1 MEVFIVRPFGTKQVI
16 KNAATASGKPEVMGF
31 NFDLVEE
38 QLIMPALRQL
48 KLDGGTTGR
57 IFESGEIREDMFSL
71 LLLADVVI
79 ADISIHNANVF
90 YELGIR
96 HALKN
101 KTTVLLKCPGF
112 DETPFD
118 ILGYRYVNYDKENPA
133 AALPLLISSLQESQ
147 LSDRNDS
154 PVFAAMPQLDVQ
166 DTEKFFLVPADFL
179 DETEIAIRSREPGK
193 LALLAEEA
201 SSFAWKIPAH
211 RKIGEALVNLEA
223 YDYARSVWE
232 KIRERLP
239 QDRQANINLA
249 TIYQRL
255 SEQELATNPLDAKLL
270 LAKSDLAIEVLFK
283 NHTLNANQLSA
294 IYALKGRNIK
304 SRWVTDVRSS
314 TPEKMTQTALQSSYL
329 EAAYAEYEKGYFED
343 LNHFHCGINAL
354 GFLSILL
361 ALAARHPESWSLA
374 FEAEKDALEKIAD
387 YQDKQRQ
394 LAVCIRLAINI
405 AKEKMSDEEQ
415 SESWLKITEADLVCL
430 TSSKIERVGSMY
442 RRALQTANQLQVE
455 TALRQIRMFELLQIM
470 PENVQAALTAF
481 PNLQLKP
488 LAKEH
493 SLLFTGHM
501 IDAADRT
508 TARFPANKESQVRAA
523 IKEAVQKEM
532 ALAGGSVTGIAGG
545 ACGADI
551 IFHEV
556 CAELNIASKLFL
568 ALPRE
573 QFITNSVAFAG
584 PAWISRLDTLMRKLP
599 VFILADNPVLPRWLS
614 RKPDYDIWKRNNLWQ
629 LHAALSNSALHA
641 TLLALWDGKMGD
653 GTGGTEHLV
662 NEAMTKGVRTIILD
676 MNEINSS

>member
-48 KLDGGTTGR
+48 KLDGGTTGK

-133 AALPLLISSLQESQ
+133 AALPLLIASLQESQ

-179 DETEIAIRSREPGK
+179 QETEIAIRSREPGK

-239 QDRQANINLA
+239 QDRQANMNLA

-255 SEQELATNPLDAKLL
+255 SEQELSTNPLDAKLL

-283 NHTLNANQLSA
+283 NHSLNANQLSA

-304 SRWVTDVRSS
+304 SRWVTDVKSS
-314 TPEKMTQTALQSSYL
+314 KPEKMTQVALQSSYL

-361 ALAARHPESWSLA
+361 ALAGKHPDSWSLP
-374 FEAEKDALEKIAD
+374 FETEKDALEKIAD
-387 YQDKQRQ
+387 YEEKQKQ
-394 LAVCIRLAINI
+394 LSVCIRLAINI
-405 AKEKMSDEEQ
+405 AKAKMSDQ
-415 SESWLKITEADLVCL
+415 QQTESWLKITEADLVCL
-430 TSSKIERVGSMY
+430 TSNKTERVNSMY
-442 RRALQTANQLQVE
+442 KRALQSANQLQVE

-470 PENVQAALTAF
+470 PENVQAALSAF
-481 PNLQLKP
+481 PDLQLK
-488 LAKEH
+488 ASSKEH
-493 SLLFTGHM
+493 YLLFTGHM
-501 IDAADRT
+501 VDAADRT
-508 TARFPANKESQVRAA
+508 TARFPPDKELQVRAA
-523 IKEAVQKEM
+523 IKEAIQKEI

-573 QFITNSVAFAG
+573 QFIKNSVAFAG
-584 PAWISRLDTLMRKLP
+584 PAWISRLDSLMRKLP
-599 VFILADNPVLPRWLS
+599 VFILADNAVLPRWLS

-629 LHAALSNSALHA
+629 LHAALSNGALHA

-653 GTGGTEHLV
+653 GNGGTEHLV
-662 NEAMTKGVRTIILD
+662 NEAMTKGVRSIILD
-676 MNEINSS
+676 MNEINGS